1 MLLNTVTIIIKALHR
16 KLKVVQGELWQ
27 VRKVLF
33 FRHHNKGRWYQGAIL
48 TIIEGD
54 KLGSRQHNSQQH
66 FAQKTSTSVTQITLT
81 NRGKQFQH
89 SQKIPFLFILFLFIF
104 WIIISYISLQWANVL
119 KYIIRNNR
127 KIVRYNRL
135 LYSVIC
141 FI

>member
-1 MLLNTVTIIIKALHR
+1 MAREKGFV
-16 KLKVVQGELWQ
+16 
-27 VRKVLF
+27 

-54 KLGSRQHNSQQH
+54 KLGSRQHNRQQH

-81 NRGKQFQH
+81 NRGKQFQQ

-119 KYIIRNNR
+119 KYIILNNR

-141 FI
+141 FYLGTNFFKTVFLFYFFMF